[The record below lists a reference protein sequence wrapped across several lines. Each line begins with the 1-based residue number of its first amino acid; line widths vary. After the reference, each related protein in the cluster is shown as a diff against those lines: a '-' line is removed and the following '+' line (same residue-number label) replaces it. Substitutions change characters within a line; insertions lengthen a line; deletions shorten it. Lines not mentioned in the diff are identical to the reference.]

1 MDFYISDLDG
11 TLLNSKKEISE
22 FSKIEINKLI
32 REKGLNFT
40 IATARTPGTVVE
52 MLEGL
57 EVNFAVALMNGVL
70 LYDLNKKKYLKIR
83 SIENNIVRKIL
94 NILETFNKD
103 SFVYGVNENHLY
115 VYHKELVLDLDEIF
129 YKERC
134 NSEYKTFKKV
144 KTYDEA
150 LNNLDVVNFMILDKL
165 EIIKLIYEE
174 LKNIEGINVNY
185 YKDIYN
191 EECYFIEIH
200 SLNASKAEAINDL
213 KELYNLNKAIC
224 FGDNLNDLPMFEIA
238 DEAYA
243 MGNAVPA
250 LKEVADG
257 IILSNDK
264 DGVAKYLIEKFT
276 K

>member
-32 REKGLNFT
+32 GEKGLNFT

-52 MLEGL
+52 ILEGL

-70 LYDLNKKKYLKIR
+70 LYDLNKKEYLKIR

-103 SFVYGVNENHLY
+103 SFVYGVKENHLY

-150 LNNLDVVNFMILDKL
+150 LNDLDVVNFMILDKL

-174 LKNIEGINVNY
+174 LKNIEGININY

-224 FGDNLNDLPMFEIA
+224 FGDNLNDLPMFKIA

-257 IILSNDK
+257 VILSNDE
-264 DGVAKYLIEKFT
+264 DGVAKYLVEKFS